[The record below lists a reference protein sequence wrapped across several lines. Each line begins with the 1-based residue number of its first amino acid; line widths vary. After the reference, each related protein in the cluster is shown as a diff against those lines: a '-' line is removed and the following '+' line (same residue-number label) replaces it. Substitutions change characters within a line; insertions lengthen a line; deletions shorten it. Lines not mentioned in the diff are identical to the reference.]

1 MIEKVQIQKR
11 LGLKLDKNL
20 CFKEHLKDKF
30 AKVNRR
36 IGILK
41 KLSVFIPRHPLITLQ
56 ILYTTAPRLHRHY
69 L

>member
-20 CFKEHLKDKF
+20 SFKEHLKDKF

-36 IGILK
+36 TGILK

-56 ILYTTAPRLHRHY
+56 ILYTTSPRLHRHY